1 MNSRAPINQ
10 EAGSWKNPD
19 PDENSDSKPSLTASI
34 PPTTTIASHAM
45 DTAEPRDGLN
55 DAHSMSVAPMAAD
68 SKKSESEA
76 RHVID

>member
-1 MNSRAPINQ
+1 M
-10 EAGSWKNPD
+10 
-19 PDENSDSKPSLTASI
+19 